1 MVVPMNH
8 PGDKNV
14 TTRFAPSPNGL
25 LHMGHAY
32 SALFSAR
39 LAQDRGGRFVLRIED
54 IDTTRAREEHVRAIA
69 EDLRWLGLRWQEPML
84 RQSRNMAAYKNALNR
99 LHELDVL
106 YPCTC
111 SRKDIRRAL
120 AGKPDWPCDPDGA
133 PLYPGTCKGQD
144 IARDDVAW
152 RLDMQ
157 KALRVVDGP
166 LTWREEGAGP
176 GGERGVI
183 PARPQD
189 WGDVI
194 LARRDIGVSYH
205 IAVVVDDAAQ
215 GITHVTR
222 GQDLFHASAIHRL
235 LQVLLGLPEP
245 VYVHHRLITGEDGRK
260 LSKSLAATS
269 LRALRE
275 AGMSA
280 GELKRRL
287 GF

>member
-1 MVVPMNH
+1 MVPPMNH

-39 LAQDRGGRFVLRIED
+39 HAQDRGGRFVLRIED
-54 IDTTRAREEHVRAIA
+54 IDTTRAREEYVRAIA
-69 EDLRWLGLRWQEPML
+69 EDLRWLGVSWQEPVL
-84 RQSRNMAAYKNALNR
+84 RQSRNMAAYQDALR
-99 LHELDVL
+99 KLRDLGVL
-106 YPCTC
+106 YPCAC
-111 SRKDIRRAL
+111 SRKDIRQAI
-120 AGKPDWPCDPDGA
+120 AGKPHWPCDPDGA
-133 PLYPGTCKGQD
+133 PLYPGTCKGRD
-144 IARDDVAW
+144 VARHDVAW
-152 RLDMQ
+152 RLDMD
-157 KALRVVDGP
+157 KALSALGAP
-166 LTWREEGAGP
+166 LTWQEEGSGP
-176 GGERGVI
+176 AAERGI
-183 PARPQD
+183 IAARPQD

-235 LQVLLGLPEP
+235 LQRLLGLPEP
-245 VYVHHRLITGEDGRK
+245 VYVHHRLITGEGGRK
-260 LSKSLAATS
+260 LSKSLADTS
-269 LRALRE
+269 LRALRA
-275 AGMSA
+275 AGMSP